1 MLIAHNFSKVYNL
14 GRAEP
19 RLLSNLSVFYEALQN
34 DIVLE
39 KESTCSSLSRIGS
52 PGVQPIVF
60 SKWMSWLLNIY
71 PETIFCLPPI
81 SSFPPSCSLK
91 TLFLEVKNS
100 IIMYENWFMIYIK
113 CSFVARQLY
122 VVTTWELLAFLG
134 IQNWFHCIKFTSEIA
149 WNAVLEG
156 K

>member
-19 RLLSNLSVFYEALQN
+19 RLLSNLSVIYEALQD

-60 SKWMSWLLNIY
+60 SK
-71 PETIFCLPPI
+71 
-81 SSFPPSCSLK
+81 
-91 TLFLEVKNS
+91 
-100 IIMYENWFMIYIK
+100 
-113 CSFVARQLY
+113 
-122 VVTTWELLAFLG
+122 
-134 IQNWFHCIKFTSEIA
+134 
-149 WNAVLEG
+149 
-156 K
+156 